1 MYVYGVKG
9 DEAGGRAGA
18 EEEEEEVINDEE
30 AIWWGVGNLGRATS
44 PGAGI

>member
-9 DEAGGRAGA
+9 DEAGGRAV
-18 EEEEEEVINDEE
+18 EEETINDEE
-30 AIWWGVGNLGRATS
+30 AIWWRVGNLGRATS